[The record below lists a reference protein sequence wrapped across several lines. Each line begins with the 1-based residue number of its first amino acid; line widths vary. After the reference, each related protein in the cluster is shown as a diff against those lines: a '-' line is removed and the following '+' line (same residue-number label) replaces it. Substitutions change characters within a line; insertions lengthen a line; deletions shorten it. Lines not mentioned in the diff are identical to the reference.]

1 MDAPKRLT
9 RELYREFAHSPMAF
23 FRQLKVPEADPSKR
37 FDEVWGGFQ
46 EEAFEEISP
55 CLMAVA
61 TDQMPPYRGVWLE
74 RTKGASK
81 DSDVACCLL
90 WLAFFSRRPLDMEM
104 GAEKEEQAAETTKA
118 MEDIVELNPW
128 MKPHIT
134 FFKTRVF
141 AKRTR
146 VEMDV
151 LATTRTAAHGSRPHV
166 SLINELSHIVTKKF
180 AETMQDNATKL
191 ANNFML
197 IATNA
202 GELHSWQYDW
212 REELRRNKTWWF
224 QKVEEI
230 APWIPERNIETARGL
245 STPMRFNRL
254 WKGIWS
260 PREGDAIDPVDI
272 DRAIR
277 LTGPMTTEEIKRDGW
292 LVILGGDAGI
302 KHDHAAL
309 IALAVKPGQPEIRL
323 ARCESWAPGPN
334 QKIDLTLMDAAIARA
349 HRDFLLL
356 GMCYDVTQMELMAQ
370 RAAKIGVPIDPINFT
385 GREADEM
392 VRVILECFRNGRIA
406 IFPDEM
412 LIRDLHR
419 LVIKENRF
427 GHYKLDAIR
436 DEYGHADRA
445 IALAIALPAAVL
457 VAMQEPPGEDE
468 GAEHRIET

>member
-9 RELYREFAHSPMAF
+9 SIQRQEFGKSPMAF
-23 FRQLKVPEADPSKR
+23 FRQLRVPEVDPSKR
-37 FDEVWGGFQ
+37 FDEVWGDFQ
-46 EEAFEEISP
+46 EEAFEEIAP

-61 TDQMPPYRGVWLE
+61 TNQMPPYRGAWME

-90 WLAFFSRRPLDMEM
+90 WLSFFSRRPLEMEM

-118 MEDIVELNPW
+118 MEDIVQLNPW
-128 MKPHIT
+128 MEPHIK

-146 VEMDV
+146 VEMNV
-151 LATTRTAAHGSRPHV
+151 LATSRTAAHGSRPHV
-166 SLINELSHIVTKKF
+166 SLINELSHIETKQF
-180 AETMQDNATKL
+180 AETMQDNANKL

-212 REELRRNKTWWF
+212 REKLRRKKTWWF

-230 APWIPERNIETARGL
+230 APWIPERNIETAKDL
-245 STPMRFNRL
+245 NTPMRYRRL

-277 LTGPMTTEEIKRDGW
+277 LDGPMTAEEIRRDAW
-292 LVILGGDAGI
+292 LIILGADAGI

-309 IALAVKPGQPEIRL
+309 VALAAKPGKPEIRL
-323 ARCESWAPGPN
+323 ARCESWLPGPDH
-334 QKIDLTLMDAAIARA
+334 KIDLTQMAAAIAR
-349 HRDFLLL
+349 LNQELPVL
-356 GMCYDVTQMELMAQ
+356 GMCYDVYQMEFMAQ
-370 RAAKIGVPIDPINFT
+370 QAAKAGLPVDPIGFT
-385 GREADEM
+385 GMEANEM
-392 VRVILECFRNGRIA
+392 VRVILHSFRNGHIA
-406 IFPDEM
+406 LYPNEM
-412 LIRDLHR
+412 LIQDLHR
-419 LVIKENRF
+419 LIIKEARF
-427 GHYKLDAIR
+427 GHYKLDAVK

-445 IALAIALPAAVL
+445 IALAIALPAAAL
-457 VAMQEPPGEDE
+457 VTQQSVVQDE